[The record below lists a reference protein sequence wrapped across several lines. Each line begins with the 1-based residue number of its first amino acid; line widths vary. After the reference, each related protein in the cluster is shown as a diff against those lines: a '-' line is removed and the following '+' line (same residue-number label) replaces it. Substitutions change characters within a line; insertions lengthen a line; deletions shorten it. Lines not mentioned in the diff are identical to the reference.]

1 MVDIDNRTNKIL
13 LSFDQFSK
21 EFLPGYRLIDI
32 FPSYFS
38 FHSTNQKNKE
48 SIKAYTHKLDNI
60 VFLTLADPKSVVVVS
75 DASIKNQIAISIAHI
90 HVHDSPLIKTIHH
103 AINISFT
110 EVELFTI
117 RCDINQA
124 TYIPNISYIIIITD
138 SIHVTKR
145 IFNSFSHPFQIHA
158 LLISSELWDFF
169 AKESN
174 NSIEFW
180 DCLNCCKWS
189 LYNAVD
195 KETKK
200 FERGVTTTDLLFF
213 NITLI
218 G

>member
-1 MVDIDNRTNKIL
+1 MDIDNRTNKIL

-21 EFLPGYRLIDI
+21 EFLLGYGLIDI

-38 FHSTNQKNKE
+38 FHSTNQKSKE

-60 VFLTLADPKSVVVVS
+60 VLLTLVDPKSVVVVS
-75 DASIKNQIAISIAHI
+75 DASIKNQVATSIAHI
-90 HVHDSPLIKTIHH
+90 HIHNSPLIKTIHH
-103 AINISFT
+103 VINISFT

-117 RCDINQA
+117 RCGINQA

-138 SIHVTKR
+138 SIHATKR
-145 IFNSFSHPFQIHA
+145 IFNSFSHSFQIHA
-158 LLISSELWDFF
+158 LLISSKLWDFF

-180 DCLNCCKWS
+180 DFLNYCKWS
-189 LYNAVD
+189 LHNAVD

-200 FERGVTTTDLLFF
+200 FEGGVTTTDLLFF

-218 G
+218 E